1 MKTLYIMRHGK
12 SAWHSGA
19 EKDFDRPLNPRGQ
32 RDVPRIAHALHD
44 HKAHPDIIIS
54 SPARR
59 AITTARLLCA
69 SVQFP
74 LCRIRE
80 MDSLYMAPLKTLTA
94 AISGLDEKY
103 TQALLVGHNPG
114 LTHLIN
120 YFLGNRMENLPTAA
134 VMGLEAGVD
143 DWQAFVPGVVR
154 EKFFISPKSL

>member
-19 EKDFDRPLNPRGQ
+19 ERDFDRPLNPRGKQ
-32 RDVPRIAHALHD
+32 DVPRIAHALHD
-44 HKAHPDIIIS
+44 RKAHPDIIIS

-74 LCRIRE
+74 LCRIQE
-80 MDSLYMAPLKTLTA
+80 KDSLYMAPLKALTS
-94 AISGLDEKY
+94 AIALLDGKH

-120 YFLGNRMENLPTAA
+120 YFLGDRLDNLPTAA
-134 VMGLEAGVD
+134 VMGLEARVE

-154 EKFFISPKSL
+154 EKFFISPKTL